1 MLSATEAQDAR
12 PTERTPIR
20 VVLVDDHPVLRA
32 GLSSL
37 LNAEADIEVVA
48 EAATGSSA
56 VEVAARVE
64 PDLVIMDLSLPNM
77 SGTEATRQILAR
89 DPRIKVLA
97 LTAHEDVSFARALLE
112 AGALGYA
119 LKRSVC
125 DELLR
130 AVRVV
135 AAGSKYVDPSL
146 RGLLPASAGERS
158 AGSVAEP
165 VPVLSEREAEVV
177 RLIAEGHTSKDMAR
191 QLGLS
196 PRTLETYK
204 ARAMSKL
211 NVRTR
216 AGLIRHAIRCG
227 WLRDT

>member
-1 MLSATEAQDAR
+1 MLSATKAPGEE
-12 PTERTPIR
+12 PSERRPIR

-48 EAATGSSA
+48 EADCGGSA
-56 VEVAARVE
+56 VEVVARVQ

-77 SGTEATRQILAR
+77 SGTEATRHILAR
-89 DPRIKVLA
+89 DPRIKVVA
-97 LTAHEDVSFARALLE
+97 LTAHEDVSFARTLLDV
-112 AGALGYA
+112 GAVGYA

-135 AAGSKYVDPSL
+135 AAGGTYVDPSL
-146 RGLLPASAGERS
+146 SGSLLPSTGGRRAS
-158 AGSVAEP
+158 SVAGP

-191 QLGLS
+191 RLGLS

-211 NVRTR
+211 NLRTR
-216 AGLIRHAIRCG
+216 AELIRYALRRG